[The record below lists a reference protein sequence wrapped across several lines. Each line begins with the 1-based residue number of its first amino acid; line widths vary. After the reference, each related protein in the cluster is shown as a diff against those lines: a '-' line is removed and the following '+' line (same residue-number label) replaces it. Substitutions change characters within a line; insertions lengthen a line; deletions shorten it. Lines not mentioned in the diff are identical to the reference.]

1 MKKQKRLSNSSFG
14 KRFLST
20 VVSMAMAVTLMPA
33 LPAVQ
38 AEEAAPELLKAGA
51 INATD
56 ATVTQE
62 QPFAAGTAG
71 SQNFRIP
78 ALITLKNGAHKG
90 NLVAAADARY
100 STTVDGGGLDTIASV
115 SKDGGKTW
123 QYSFPLYFPDSDGY
137 VGSSATTIID
147 PGIVEGQDGTIYC
160 FADVNPTGS
169 TTMYK
174 EIGAGTGYVTV
185 GEKRHLAL
193 TEDYTKVETM
203 PTDEDTATYP
213 YYVGDFENGYAPIL
227 KREDSSATGYG
238 VDEWYNLYSIKDGQ
252 YVADLT
258 QKQVNENSATDIQQN
273 VYYQGSK
280 FHVYSIGYIW
290 VITSK
295 DGGLTWEHPRDINDQ
310 IKRRTGE
317 KAILVSP
324 GQGITTKSGDIVLGF
339 YDHTNTESHYGEN
352 ASIVY
357 STDNGATWKRSND
370 IPSGTGNDLWTSEN
384 EIVELEDGTL
394 RMFTRNGK
402 GCICYADAEKN
413 AAGEYVMGELVQT
426 SVSVTSSCN
435 VTAISYSKKIDGKQA
450 ILVGMPAGPNR
461 TNGKICTFLV
471 DPKDN
476 SMTLKNTFAVPNS
489 SSSYQ
494 YSCLTELA
502 DGTLGLLW
510 ENGGGTMRYDNFGIM
525 ELVPNAYIEG
535 AEIDVDLWANETYT
549 REYVYPSEYM
559 TGIETSANEEVA
571 TATLTRDPE
580 EGTTTTKVLLHPH
593 ANTGDNDVSAFNEGF
608 QTEADR
614 NLSVENAEFTITAT
628 DEAGIYTVYNEST
641 KQYLCHSSN
650 AGSYFATQKAN
661 DMKIVPTAEGAD
673 TFYICKDNGERYV
686 AFYLP
691 RFRFDGSGGELPSTE
706 KNKCDLTLLEK
717 QENVADGDD
726 IPGYRKVT
734 SITSGKKY
742 LITCNY
748 EVDGV
753 IKRIL
758 LYPTN
763 GQNNQT
769 KLVGEAETTIVPQTS
784 TVTIKGIAE
793 GTTTA
798 VIDGITYNINC
809 KGNPKLNLSK
819 GEKYFIKDGELEN
832 CSTED
837 ASKAAVAEDTQM
849 WKALFNCEEEAVNS
863 LSGYADEPNWDINMT
878 VAEFTATKVGDY
890 YTLYNAAE
898 ETYLTNQNGT
908 NYFEAIAVTHNLI
921 PVQNSD
927 GTTSFEIRRVSDDG
941 LNNRYVYFYY
951 EKMAFDAVTAKQGT
965 DGRDFTQLGDFGFE
979 FLEKQDV
986 VSNTDPIP
994 GYVQV
999 SEIKD
1004 GKNYLI
1010 TNFYKND
1017 TEEGIIVCYPRTGI
1031 TNQSKLYRSV
1041 AVSGVSIEAKDFG
1054 ETQVT
1059 INGIV
1064 YDVIISGCEHEG
1076 TGRYIQGRVEATC
1089 EEKGYTGDTYCD
1101 KCNQKIE
1108 DGTETEALG
1117 HDWDEG
1123 VITTPPTLD
1132 ADGEKTYT
1140 CKHDATHTQKEV
1152 VSSLDF
1158 AKEQLAA
1165 AIADA
1170 EAEAEKTDVYTE
1182 ATLAALNSKL
1192 TAANDVKDSTDK
1204 AAVVT
1209 ALNELQAAIDG
1220 LVTKEVQAKKDALA
1234 EIIAKEVANRDS
1246 YTAESLSTLDT
1257 AISEA
1262 EELLGNADA
1271 TAAQLQAAYDKVDA
1285 ALKGLVT
1292 KEVQDKKDKLDKIIG
1307 TDVGDLNSYTE
1318 ATRTEL
1324 NNAIAEANT
1333 LLNSGTATA
1342 AQLQAAYEKV
1352 DAALKGLVTQGKADA
1367 DKAADTQLSAAEGV
1381 LNKKDDYT
1389 AESLAEIK
1397 KVYDEVQA
1405 LKNDPKADPAAVT
1418 AAVERLKA
1426 AIAGLKKK
1434 DDTPAP
1440 VVIEQGKTYDAGDYY
1455 YKVTSTSKMTAE
1467 VTGLKNKDVKKLTIN
1482 STVKLGGKDYK
1493 VTSVAANAF
1502 KGNKKVTSITVKK
1515 GVTKIG
1521 SSAFAS
1527 CTKVKKAVIN
1537 STTLKTIGAKAFSG
1551 CKSLKSITIKSKVL
1565 KKVGKNTFK
1574 GIHKKA
1580 TIKVPKAS
1588 LKKYKKLLKKG
1599 QAKTVKI
1606 K

>member
-62 QPFAAGTAG
+62 QPFKANTAG
-71 SQNFRIP
+71 SYYFRIP
-78 ALITLKNGAHKG
+78 ALIVTKNG
-90 NLVAAADARY
+90 NLLAAADARY
-100 STTVDGGGLDTIASV
+100 STPGDGGGLDTIASV

-123 QYSFPLYFPDSDGY
+123 NYSFPLYFPDSAGY
-137 VGSSATTIID
+137 AGTAATTIID
-147 PGIVEGQDGTIYC
+147 PMLVQGEDGTIYC
-160 FADVNPTGS
+160 MADVNPTGV
-169 TTMYK
+169 TTMGGYTQPK
-174 EIGAGTGYVTV
+174 VGTGFITV
-185 GEKRHLAL
+185 DGKERLAL
-193 TEDYTKVETM
+193 TSNYSNANTL
-203 PTDEDTATYP
+203 PTDDNASVYE
-213 YYVGDFENGYAPIL
+213 YYVGDWNDQGYAPV
-227 KREDSSATGYG
+227 KNRADNSDSQYA
-238 VDEWYNLYSIKDGQ
+238 VDKWYNIYSVKDGQ

-258 QKQVNENSATDIQQN
+258 QKQVNENSTTDIQQN
-273 VYYQGSK
+273 AFYAGSVL
-280 FHVYSIGYIW
+280 HVYNTGYMMYAVSKDDGMTW
-290 VITSK
+290 GDPVITNP
-295 DGGLTWEHPRDINDQ
+295 E
-310 IKRRTGE
+310 IKRDDGSE
-317 KAILVSP
+317 SALLVSP
-324 GQGITTKSGDIVLGF
+324 GQGLLMKDGTLVIPFYNHGD
-339 YDHTNTESHYGEN
+339 GEEN
-352 ASIVY
+352 SSIAWKDKN
-357 STDNGATWKRSND
+357 SNTWKRSND
-370 IPSGTGNDLWTSEN
+370 VPGASAGGFWTSEC
-384 EIVELEDGTL
+384 EAVELDDGTIRL
-394 RMFTRNGK
+394 FARSDQ
-402 GCICYADAEKN
+402 GCVVYADAKRN
-413 AAGEYVMGELVQT
+413 DAGDFVFSAPVRVGAAT
-426 SVSVTSSCN
+426 VTSTCN
-435 VTAISYSKKIDGKQA
+435 VTAIKYSKKIDGKDA
-450 ILVGMPAGPNR
+450 ILVAMPGGSGRA
-461 TNGKICTFLV
+461 NGKIFTFLV
-471 DPKDN
+471 NDDANKTL
-476 SMTLKNTFAVPNS
+476 TLKSTFSVPNS
-489 SSSYQ
+489 SSAYA
-494 YSCLTELA
+494 YSCMSELP
-502 DGTLGLLW
+502 DGTIGLLW
-510 ENGGGTMRYDNFGIM
+510 ENSGAAIRYDNFKIM
-525 ELVPNAYIEG
+525 ELAPNAYIEG
-535 AEIDVDLWANETYT
+535 AEINVDLWANETYT

-559 TGIETSANEEVA
+559 TGIDTTTPVDKAVA
-571 TATLTRDPE
+571 TATLTRNPE

-593 ANTGDNDVSAFNEGF
+593 ANTGDNTVSAFNEGF

-641 KQYLCHSSN
+641 NQYLCHSSN

-673 TFYICKDNGERYV
+673 TFYISKNDGTRYV

-691 RFRFDGSGGELPSTE
+691 RFRFDGSGGGLPSTE
-706 KNKCDLTLLEK
+706 SNKCDLTLLEK
-717 QENVADGDD
+717 QESVADGDD

-748 EVDGV
+748 EVDDV

-784 TVTIKGIAE
+784 TVTITGVAE

-798 VIDGITYNINC
+798 VIDGITYNIHC
-809 KGNPKLNLSK
+809 KGNPKLNMK
-819 GEKYFIKDGELEN
+819 AGEKYFFQDVN
-832 CSTED
+832 VADCSTED
-837 ASKAAVAEDTQM
+837 EEVATVAADTQARN
-849 WKALFNCEEEAVNS
+849 ALFNCNSKAVNS
-863 LSGYADEPNWDINMT
+863 LAGYSNEPNWDIDMSA
-878 VAEFTATKVGDY
+878 AEFTVTESEEG
-890 YTLYNAAE
+890 YTIYNAME
-898 ETYLTNQNGT
+898 ETYFVNTNAT
-908 NYFEAIAVTHNLI
+908 TYFGATPIVQTI
-921 PVQNSD
+921 DRVQNSD
-927 GTTSFEIRRVSDDG
+927 GTVSFELKYSIGNDTF
-941 LNNRYVYFYY
+941 RYAYFYY
-951 EKMAFDAVTAKQGT
+951 GVSNDSPGMAFDGLQIGENGKGGWEAK
-965 DGRDFTQLGDFGFE
+965 GDFGYE
-979 FLEKQDV
+979 FLEKKEII
-986 VSNTDPIP
+986 SNTDPIP
-994 GYVQV
+994 GYQRATEIV
-999 SEIKD
+999 S

-1010 TNFYKND
+1010 TEYYQD
-1017 TEEGIIVCYPRTGI
+1017 VILILYPRNGI
-1031 TNQSKLYRSV
+1031 ENQSKLYRTV
-1041 AVSGVSIEAKDFG
+1041 DVNGVSIEAKKNG
-1054 ETQVT
+1054 RTQVT
-1059 INGIV
+1059 INNLT
-1064 YDVIISGCEHEG
+1064 YDVIISDCSHEG
-1076 TGRYIQGRVEATC
+1076 TGRYLKNEVKATC
-1089 EEKGYTGDTYCD
+1089 ETEGYTGDVYCAV
-1101 KCNQKIE
+1101 CNQKIE
-1108 DGTETEALG
+1108 DGTATEALG

-1152 VSSLDF
+1152 VSSLNF

-1220 LVTKEVQAKKDALA
+1220 LVTKEVQDKKDALA
-1234 EIIAKEVANRDS
+1234 EIIGKEVANRDS

-1292 KEVQDKKDKLDKIIG
+1292 KEVQDKKDNLTEIIG